1 MTINRTTLL
10 DLPLPVTGTEENT
23 WGDVT
28 NNGLT
33 DYLDIAIAGL
43 SSLTSAN
50 FTAGAV
56 TIETT
61 EGTSL
66 ATNIAATS
74 AQYAGFKVSSLAQN
88 STITVGNSGATLG
101 RAYRIINSDAT
112 YTLTFKATGQTGVT
126 FQPGTTGLVAF
137 NGTDYEVIGVVGP
150 ASATDN
156 AVARFDGTT
165 GQFVQNSVVT
175 IADSTGDMSGVG
187 ALSATGATFSGLTA
201 SQAVFTNG
209 SKALVSNAITGTGD
223 VVMSTSPTLTTPNL
237 GTPSAATLTN
247 ATGLPLSTGVTG
259 TLPYGNG
266 GTGQTSYTDGQ
277 LLIGKT
283 DGSLAKATLTAG
295 SNVTITNGDGTITI
309 ASSGGGGSSIS
320 AGDSKVEVTDTG
332 SNGTIVF
339 NTDNAERMRVDAVG
353 RLLIGTNSS
362 LDQNAQLQVAGTGY
376 YVFNGFQFS
385 NDAFATTLSLKKSRG
400 ATVGT
405 NTIVQSGDTI
415 GTISFFGANGTGFN
429 AAALINA
436 EIDGTPGASND
447 MPGRLIFSTTAD
459 GSGTPT
465 ERMRIDSSGSVGIG
479 MSSPGSYAKSLAVW
493 GGGDNNLPVMQI
505 RRTNNSAGGAGNP
518 ETGLDVQIPNT
529 YNSAGDVKGI
539 NVYARHNLSGA
550 AYGIYAEAG
559 GVATA
564 SNRYA
569 GYFKITQPDTNGGAA
584 NYAVYAQANSTIGVA
599 SNGFAVGVYSETNNY
614 VKNINFYAES
624 KYTGASTQTVM
635 LIVRNNSAIGSITS
649 STTATAYNTSS
660 DYRLKNIT
668 GPITNSGA
676 YIDSLNPVEGTW
688 KADGS
693 TFVGLIAHEVQEVS
707 RTKVATGEK
716 DGKEMQGMD
725 YSSAEIIAN
734 LIAEVKSLR
743 TRVAELE
750 AK

>member
-101 RAYRIINSDAT
+101 RAYRIINADAT

-223 VVMSTSPTLTTPNL
+223 VVMSTSPILTTPNL

-309 ASSGGGGSSIS
+309 ASSGGGGGGGGTSVTVTQATATASQTTFNVTYTVGQLSVYLNGALLAS
-320 AGDSKVEVTDTG
+320 ADYTASNGTTVVLASGAASGDIFTALAYNSATQIIQGNTSVEVSDSG
-332 SNGTIVF
+332 SNGTITF
-339 NTDNAERMRVDAVG
+339 DTDGNERMRITNAGQVLVG
-353 RLLIGTNSS
+353 
-362 LDQNAQLQVAGTGY
+362 
-376 YVFNGFQFS
+376 
-385 NDAFATTLSLKKSRG
+385 ATTARSDFFNTTTVIPAFQVELAASNNLNRFISVTSNNSDTGGANLFLAKSRG
-400 ATVGT
+400 TTVGAV
-405 NTIVQSGDTI
+405 TIVQNDDQI
-415 GTISFFGANGTGFN
+415 GAVSFQGADGVDMVEG
-429 AAALINA
+429 ARIEAKV
-436 EIDGTPGASND
+436 DGTPGSND
-447 MPGRLIFSTTAD
+447 MPGRLAFYTTAD
-459 GSGTPT
+459 GSASPT
-465 ERMRIDSSGSVGIG
+465 ERMRISADGTIKTSSTISVGNATPSTSGAGITFPATQSASTDANTLDDYEEGTWTPSIVGATSAGTTTYSGRSGLYTKIG
-479 MSSPGSYAKSLAVW
+479 NRVW
-493 GGGDNNLPVMQI
+493 VQFDANVTNMTGTGNLIINNLPFTSASGTAQSSPVI
-505 RRTNNSAGGAGNP
+505 STNLP
-518 ETGLDVQIPNT
+518 YPTTTTQL
-529 YNSAGDVKGI
+529 
-539 NVYARHNLSGA
+539 NLYVGSG
-550 AYGIYAEAG
+550 
-559 GVATA
+559 
-564 SNRYA
+564 
-569 GYFKITQPDTNGGAA
+569 
-584 NYAVYAQANSTIGVA
+584 
-599 SNGFAVGVYSETNNY
+599 
-614 VKNINFYAES
+614 
-624 KYTGASTQTVM
+624 
-635 LIVRNNSAIGSITS
+635 
-649 STTATAYNTSS
+649 STTATFFSNGNNLAWANVQVDTAYEVN
-660 DYRLKNIT
+660 
-668 GPITNSGA
+668 
-676 YIDSLNPVEGTW
+676 GTL
-688 KADGS
+688 
-693 TFVGLIAHEVQEVS
+693 TYQV
-707 RTKVATGEK
+707 
-716 DGKEMQGMD
+716 
-725 YSSAEIIAN
+725 
-734 LIAEVKSLR
+734 
-743 TRVAELE
+743 
-750 AK
+750 